1 MQSDHESSKEEIM
14 SSILKKKKKRYR
26 TRGLTLEEWAEFEV
40 EDIRGPVSDQMKGIM
55 RSVY

>member
-1 MQSDHESSKEEIM
+1 MRVQ
-14 SSILKKKKKRYR
+14 KKKLCLPSEKKKRYR

-40 EDIRGPVSDQMKGIM
+40 EDLRGPVSDQMKGIM

>member
-1 MQSDHESSKEEIM
+1 MRVQKKKLCLPSE
-14 SSILKKKKKRYR
+14 KKKKRYR